1 MVFSD
6 RTYSVLVVSA
16 AQKFNE
22 AFAEMLPGSE
32 YYPVRFVGNIAAARR
47 EMVNKTYDLV
57 IINAPLPDDFG
68 TRLALYICENSGA
81 GVLLLVKAEHYPDI
95 NGRVS
100 PFGVLVLPKPA
111 SSQTV
116 SQSLQLLCGT
126 RERLRRMEQKTAS
139 IEEKMEEI
147 RIINRAK
154 LLLMEQLKMTE
165 KEAHRFIEKQ
175 AMDRCV
181 TKRVVAEQ
189 TFHIQVEEEQQP

>member
-1 MVFSD
+1 MEFTE
-6 RTYSVLVVSA
+6 RRYSVLLVSSSP
-16 AQKFNE
+16 KFNE
-22 AFAEMLPGSE
+22 PMLALLPESRF
-32 YYPVRFVGNIAAARR
+32 YPVAAVSDVSSARR
-47 EMVNKTYDLV
+47 RLLESKYDIV

-68 TRLALYICENSGA
+68 TRLALYICENSDA

-181 TKRVVAEQ
+181 TRITIAQSILSTYK
-189 TFHIQVEEEQQP
+189 

>member
-1 MVFSD
+1 MEFTE
-6 RTYSVLVVSA
+6 RRYSVLLVSSSP
-16 AQKFNE
+16 KFNE
-22 AFAEMLPGSE
+22 SMLALLPESRF
-32 YYPVRFVGNIAAARR
+32 YPIAAVSDVSSARR
-47 EMVNKTYDLV
+47 RLLENKYDIV

-68 TRLALYICENSGA
+68 TRLALNICDNSGTA
-81 GVLLLVKAEHYPDI
+81 VLLFVKAEHYPDI

-111 SSQTV
+111 TSQAV

-181 TKRVVAEQ
+181 TRITIAQSILSTYK
-189 TFHIQVEEEQQP
+189 

>member
-1 MVFSD
+1 MEFTE
-6 RTYSVLVVSA
+6 RRYSVLLVSSSP
-16 AQKFNE
+16 KFNE
-22 AFAEMLPGSE
+22 SMLALLPESRF
-32 YYPVRFVGNIAAARR
+32 YPVAAVSDVSSARR
-47 EMVNKTYDLV
+47 RLLESKHDIV

-68 TRLALYICENSGA
+68 TRLALCICENSGA
-81 GVLLLVKAEHYPDI
+81 GVLLFVKAEHYPDI

-100 PFGVLVLPKPA
+100 PFGVLALPKPTT
-111 SSQTV
+111 SQAV

-181 TKRVVAEQ
+181 TRITIAQSILSTYK
-189 TFHIQVEEEQQP
+189 

>member
-1 MVFSD
+1 MEFTE
-6 RTYSVLVVSA
+6 RRYSVLLVSSSPE
-16 AQKFNE
+16 FNE
-22 AFAEMLPGSE
+22 SMLALLPESRF
-32 YYPVRFVGNIAAARR
+32 YPVAAVSDVSSARR
-47 EMVNKTYDLV
+47 RLLESKYDIV

-68 TRLALYICENSGA
+68 TRLALNICDNSGTA
-81 GVLLLVKAEHYPDI
+81 VLLFVKAEHYPDI

-181 TKRVVAEQ
+181 TRITIAQSILSTYK
-189 TFHIQVEEEQQP
+189 

>member
-1 MVFSD
+1 MEFTE
-6 RTYSVLVVSA
+6 RRYSVLLVSSSP
-16 AQKFNE
+16 KFNE
-22 AFAEMLPGSE
+22 SMLALLPESRF
-32 YYPVRFVGNIAAARR
+32 YPVAAVSDVSSARR
-47 EMVNKTYDLV
+47 RLLESKYDIV

-68 TRLALYICENSGA
+68 TRLALNICDNSGA

-100 PFGVLVLPKPA
+100 PFGVLVLPKPTT
-111 SSQTV
+111 SQAV

-181 TKRVVAEQ
+181 TRITIAQSILSTYK
-189 TFHIQVEEEQQP
+189 

>member
-1 MVFSD
+1 MEFTE
-6 RTYSVLVVSA
+6 RRYSVLLVSSSP
-16 AQKFNE
+16 KFNE
-22 AFAEMLPGSE
+22 SMLALLPESRF
-32 YYPVRFVGNIAAARR
+32 YPVTAVSDVSSARR
-47 EMVNKTYDLV
+47 RLLESKYDKV

-147 RIINRAK
+147 RIITRAK

-165 KEAHRFIEKQ
+165 KEAHRYIEKQ

-181 TKRVVAEQ
+181 TRRKIAES
-189 TFHIQVEEEQQP
+189 ILAIYQP

>member
-1 MVFSD
+1 MEFTE
-6 RTYSVLVVSA
+6 RRYSVLLVSSSP
-16 AQKFNE
+16 KFNE
-22 AFAEMLPGSE
+22 SMLALLSE
-32 YYPVRFVGNIAAARR
+32 SRFYPVTAVSDVSSARR
-47 EMVNKTYDLV
+47 RLLENKYDIV

-81 GVLLLVKAEHYPDI
+81 GVLLLVKAEHYTDI

-100 PFGVLVLPKPA
+100 QFGVLVLPKPTT
-111 SSQTV
+111 SQAL

-181 TKRVVAEQ
+181 TRITIAQSILSTYK
-189 TFHIQVEEEQQP
+189 

>member
-1 MVFSD
+1 MEFTE
-6 RTYSVLVVSA
+6 RRYSVLLVSSSP
-16 AQKFNE
+16 KFNE
-22 AFAEMLPGSE
+22 SMLALLPESRF
-32 YYPVRFVGNIAAARR
+32 YPVTAVSDVSSARR
-47 EMVNKTYDLV
+47 RLLENKYDIV
-57 IINAPLPDDFG
+57 IINTPLPDDFG

-100 PFGVLVLPKPA
+100 QFGVLVLPKPTT
-111 SSQTV
+111 SQAV

-181 TKRVVAEQ
+181 TRITIAQSILSTYK
-189 TFHIQVEEEQQP
+189 

>member
-1 MVFSD
+1 MEFTE
-6 RTYSVLVVSA
+6 RRYSVLLVSSSP
-16 AQKFNE
+16 KFNE
-22 AFAEMLPGSE
+22 SMLALLPESRF
-32 YYPVRFVGNIAAARR
+32 YPVAAVSDVSSARR
-47 EMVNKTYDLV
+47 RLLESKYDIV

-68 TRLALYICENSGA
+68 TRLALNICDNSGTA
-81 GVLLLVKAEHYPDI
+81 VLLFVKAEHYPDI

-111 SSQTV
+111 TSQAV

-175 AMDRCV
+175 AMDQRL
-181 TKRVVAEQ
+181 TRARVAQLILDRYEL
-189 TFHIQVEEEQQP
+189 

>member
-1 MVFSD
+1 MEFTE
-6 RTYSVLVVSA
+6 RRYSVLLVSSSP
-16 AQKFNE
+16 KFNE
-22 AFAEMLPGSE
+22 SMLALLPESRF
-32 YYPVRFVGNIAAARR
+32 YPVAAVSDVSSAQRR
-47 EMVNKTYDLV
+47 LLESKYDIV

-68 TRLALYICENSGA
+68 TRLALCICENSGA

-111 SSQTV
+111 TSQAV

-181 TKRVVAEQ
+181 TRITIAQSILSTYK
-189 TFHIQVEEEQQP
+189 

>member
-1 MVFSD
+1 MEFTE
-6 RTYSVLVVSA
+6 RRYSVLLVSSSP
-16 AQKFNE
+16 KFNE
-22 AFAEMLPGSE
+22 SMLALLPESRF
-32 YYPVRFVGNIAAARR
+32 YPVAAVSDVSSARR
-47 EMVNKTYDLV
+47 RLLENKYDIV

-68 TRLALYICENSGA
+68 TRLALNICDNSGTA
-81 GVLLLVKAEHYPDI
+81 VLLFVKAEHYPDI

-111 SSQTV
+111 SSQAV

-181 TKRVVAEQ
+181 TRITIAQSILSTYK
-189 TFHIQVEEEQQP
+189 